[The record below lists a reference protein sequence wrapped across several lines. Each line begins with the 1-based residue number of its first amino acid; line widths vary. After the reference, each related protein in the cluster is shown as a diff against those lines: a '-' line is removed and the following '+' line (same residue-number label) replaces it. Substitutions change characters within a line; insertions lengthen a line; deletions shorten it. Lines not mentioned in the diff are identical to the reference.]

1 MSETGPQEA
10 LDMVGKD
17 LVPPLTFEVEK
28 GAIRKL
34 AEAIGDP
41 NPLYVDA

>member
-1 MSETGPQEA
+1 MSETVPQEA

-34 AEAIGDP
+34 AAQYR
-41 NPLYVDA
+41 NTCNL